1 MRTCLRWL
9 LVAERKVH
17 GSQGGRREIILTRNR
32 ASSDGTSLAMQMFMR
47 SVSQPSLRVTRRKR
61 LKERWADG
69 EGDHK
74 GGIRGGR
81 YPKGR
86 RRTDR
91 LRFLAGTRSS
101 IRFEDK
107 ERGLRGLVKAGI

>member
-1 MRTCLRWL
+1 MVR
-9 LVAERKVH
+9 
-17 GSQGGRREIILTRNR
+17 GI
-32 ASSDGTSLAMQMFMR
+32 
-47 SVSQPSLRVTRRKR
+47 
-61 LKERWADG
+61 
-69 EGDHK
+69 K